1 MSEITRDD
9 IISKDA
15 LEAPLILADN
25 LDKAVK
31 KFKEFRDSAVKTNEA
46 TQNTKSTKEAT
57 DAVEKLTAE
66 QAELIKVNNQLVA
79 VQAKNNEAYAE
90 AKRKV
95 DDANAALKNRIKL
108 GEEDSTTVTR
118 QNASITKLQAAL
130 TKNKQAYA
138 ALTTEQQR
146 TSKEGRNLL
155 KVIQQQDKD
164 FKELSSSMGQHQA
177 NVGNYQSALEG
188 LDGAAGGAISRV
200 KALGQQF
207 LALLANPVVA
217 VLAGIAATFL
227 VLKNAAETYYK
238 TTLEGEQDLQRQIL
252 ENDAFWSAYQ
262 DRWAHIGKEA
272 SATWEDLKNAWKSV
286 VAFFSSDRLAQ
297 QAEERA
303 KKAQAAAAALAK
315 TQKEH
320 IRDVIDDSKTELKVA
335 ELLETSKN
343 KLKFTDEQRLAALRE
358 ANQLIN
364 EQAQGDVELAQQDL
378 KNERDRLEAIGKRMK
393 GWKSLSDLND
403 QQMEATKLTGEELKK
418 LADLEAAVE
427 RVREAASAKRKANS
441 RAENTLV
448 NEIHQDRIAKLKD
461 EVAATVAAKQAELDA
476 GVKAIQ
482 DEVIQGRKIK
492 EDGDKEI
499 LYLRKQFADDLIQSN
514 IDALNKML
522 MSEELTAEERADIE
536 KHLAQLKIDLN
547 NAVYEQ
553 VVTLDEVIIKGEKDR
568 AKTTQDTLNDILDAY
583 NRFASSISNLFD
595 SITQRRL
602 QNIDAEIEALDAKT
616 EREIELAGDNDAA
629 VAAIE
634 ANAEARRA
642 QLELKKKQEQR
653 KQAQIDKTLALFQAG
668 LEVPQAFLE
677 GLKRGGPILAAVY
690 AALAGIQL
698 VAIAA
703 KPIPQFEKGTNFSP
717 EGLAI
722 VGEKGPEL
730 KIEPSGKT
738 SLTPGVPTLDYL
750 KAGTKI
756 IPYKET
762 MRMMAL
768 SGLGEE
774 ALKAREQSQQVDLA
788 RAIKESARESAKEI
802 TKAVKASKGGNL
814 FKQGSLTYE
823 QIQRENGNR
832 KNIRR
837 TNLGY

>member
-762 MRMMAL
+762 MRMIAL

-774 ALKAREQSQQVDLA
+774 ALKAREQSQQIDLA
-788 RAIKESARESAKEI
+788 RSLNQIEKNTRKLGKQSP
-802 TKAVKASKGGNL
+802 TTNL